1 MNKAWDVFGSIIA
14 WILSV
19 ALVILLIVTP
29 ILFSALSL
37 MDTKTITKVVSE
49 LFTTEQ
55 TPSQPKE
62 EPRLEGGIRAVTLSG
77 VTKTSDSAENVAKGV
92 LSDLFGESLT
102 PEQINQI
109 LSSDAAKKLIDAYTE
124 DLTDALT
131 GNDGQ
136 MNFTEDKIKAVVD
149 EHIDDIVDVVR
160 KVDPKFADMTD
171 EEIKAE
177 ILDIVDENAGKIVEM
192 LPDPAELKDK
202 LTGNAPALET
212 LIKLLAM
219 KSKIKLLVIGAI
231 VLLSVLIFL
240 CRLPRISGMCWVSV
254 DLLTAGGINGC
265 ITACLLLSASAIS
278 QVSAQFGA
286 QAAGVAGSVLGVLT
300 NGMLIRTV
308 AMLLCGGALLAAYI
322 VLKKLQNKKRAAAYE
337 EI

>member
-77 VTKTSDSAENVAKGV
+77 VTKTADSAENVAKGV

-109 LSSDAAKKLIDAYTE
+109 LSSDAAKELIDAYTE

-177 ILDIVDENAGKIVEM
+177 ILKVICEKSEKLEVLFETYDGEYILGHTPEFAIFEFENDKLVSEKIISTGENGHGALAGILAIENVDVVICGGIGGGAVNALANAGIQVVGG
-192 LPDPAELKDK
+192 AE
-202 LTGNAPALET
+202 GNVKETAL
-212 LIKLLAM
+212 A
-219 KSKIKLLVIGAI
+219 
-231 VLLSVLIFL
+231 F
-240 CRLPRISGMCWVSV
+240 
-254 DLLTAGGINGC
+254 
-265 ITACLLLSASAIS
+265 
-278 QVSAQFGA
+278 
-286 QAAGVAGSVLGVLT
+286 VAGTLQVRA
-300 NGMLIRTV
+300 NFH
-308 AMLLCGGALLAAYI
+308 CGHHHHGEGHSCGNHGCGSG
-322 VLKKLQNKKRAAAYE
+322 KCH
-337 EI
+337 